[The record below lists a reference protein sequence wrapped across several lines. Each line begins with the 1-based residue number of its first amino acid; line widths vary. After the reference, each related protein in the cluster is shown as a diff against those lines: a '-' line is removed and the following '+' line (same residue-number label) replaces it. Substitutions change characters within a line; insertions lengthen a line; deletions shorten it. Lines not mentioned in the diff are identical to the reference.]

1 MDWLDL
7 YGLFNYYLEN
17 NIQVVT
23 KHIPT
28 AFLASSGQNRGLM
41 KKTKPPGSMVE
52 IREHLRDAF
61 NAHLREQGENQQH
74 LHQQAME
81 TAAYKAPPSSPTD
94 EAGTIMGT
102 EPGVANYAQHMSDMG
117 DVAGK
122 GLRFFPLQGRT
133 HFIKGRGLGAKPVH
147 VDTSRGVQPTSTY
160 VPFGKYIIN
169 PSRLKTGRLE
179 LKTLRGGAVVKYPAR
194 ELTANI
200 ALILRRVLDDRMPDD
215 QDLRGLSP
223 SEHEFLF
230 QLAKDAKIDDRLAIP
245 APKLDADEQEM
256 HRFELLKGEVM
267 AGNDNKDVVKELKR
281 LLLKFSQDGRLN
293 KTAVREMLLDMTA
306 LGY

>member
-1 MDWLDL
+1 
-7 YGLFNYYLEN
+7 
-17 NIQVVT
+17 
-23 KHIPT
+23 
-28 AFLASSGQNRGLM
+28 
-41 KKTKPPGSMVE
+41 
-52 IREHLRDAF
+52 
-61 NAHLREQGENQQH
+61 
-74 LHQQAME
+74 
-81 TAAYKAPPSSPTD
+81 
-94 EAGTIMGT
+94 
-102 EPGVANYAQHMSDMG
+102 
-117 DVAGK
+117 
-122 GLRFFPLQGRT
+122 
-133 HFIKGRGLGAKPVH
+133 
-147 VDTSRGVQPTSTY
+147 
-160 VPFGKYIIN
+160 
-169 PSRLKTGRLE
+169 
-179 LKTLRGGAVVKYPAR
+179 
-194 ELTANI
+194 
-200 ALILRRVLDDRMPDD
+200 MPDD